1 MIQKSREFE
10 SQTRKAA
17 VLTAGDYGQV
27 KKAILDMAKDSVYST
42 GQVAAAFAEMGA
54 KGFDSA
60 QATSAL
66 PGVLSAAASG
76 EDLGMVA
83 DTITSALNS
92 FGMEASQSTHVA
104 DVLATAANATVAG
117 VGDMQYAFK
126 YAAGAA
132 LN

>member
-1 MIQKSREFE
+1 
-10 SQTRKAA
+10 
-17 VLTAGDYGQV
+17 
-27 KKAILDMAKDSVYST
+27 
-42 GQVAAAFAEMGA
+42 MGA

-66 PGVLSAAASG
+66 PGVLSARVASG

-117 VGDMQYAFK
+117 VGICNTL
-126 YAAGAA
+126 
-132 LN
+132 LNMRRVQHSIRHIDGRISGFCWYYVK